1 MANDLGEKPLSIST
15 LGRPF
20 HLGMLYDCRSDQ
32 VIQGITLWDQATLNE
47 RAVQH
52 HTSADFEIITSDTI
66 DDKSSALDVNA
77 GLKLSFLGGL
87 LEVSGSGKYLDNRKS
102 SSHVERVTLKYKCT
116 TKTERMTMEQLGK
129 GKIMHPDVFEHD
141 TATHVVTGITYG
153 GSAFFVFDREISS
166 DSTEKNVSG
175 NLHAMVKAIPTLTID
190 GKGELDLNENQ
201 KQESLHFKCR
211 YFGDFLPRVNP
222 SSFEEAVQ
230 FYREIANNTGT
241 NGENYVPISARL
253 YPLTKLD
260 SKACKLVREISSQLI
275 NETETYLENLY
286 ELDVKC
292 NDLLKTQA
300 VNNFQGI
307 RDEIKSF
314 KALLATYKLGF
325 REELAQILPS
335 IRGGNKEE
343 SELAH
348 ILGKKETS
356 PFCDEALNRW
366 VETKQSQVKI
376 LMQYISALSQIPF
389 ASNPGDLQSMVMSPN
404 HSQVLCFSI
413 LMPKSNS
420 HLNNM
425 SRYLNNKNLTTNEGF
440 IEEKNRIPLKTI
452 ENESTMMEKARQFRD
467 FFDVNKDNPD
477 VSFIIAEES
486 SDSNEFQAKIRY
498 YNNGSLFHEDF
509 MIPSAPVDLNIDNN
523 ETTHDNIMVC
533 WKKPLHGASNIDKY
547 KILCEDTTKN
557 IPIVFQYADSSAT
570 SHLIL
575 GLQPGCEYKVSAQSS
590 CRLGVSLESELCET
604 VKTRPTSRP
613 GKPVACQI
621 SLSEV
626 QIKWSKPVHIGTQC
640 PRIKYVVKQQH
651 EGSDWEDLISLPFER
666 QSVNIDINPNI
677 TYKFKVNCVC
687 DHCSKSLDSE
697 TSSDF
702 MITAN
707 PQELLKYELCRQS
720 QKLDDGDIKIYKPK
734 LHLIASNPE
743 YKLQKFEFGEEKDAM
758 PEKVI
763 MFVGSTGSGKTTLI
777 NGIFNYIFGVDWNDN
792 FRCKLITESESHNQA
807 KSQTSA
813 ISSYTIHHREGFK
826 IPYSLTI
833 IDTPGFGDVEG
844 IERDKEITEQIR
856 SFFSTG
862 GIGGI
867 DKLDA
872 VGFVVQS
879 SLPRLTPTQRYIFDQ
894 ILSLFGK
901 DIAENIFMLLTFA
914 DGQPPQVLS
923 GIKEAKMPYKKYF
936 KFNNSAL
943 YACNKVVENQDR
955 DSDDEGDNNFDAM
968 FWKMGEKS
976 FRMFLKDLNLTES
989 KSLTLTKDVLN
1000 ERHQLEVS
1008 IAGIR
1013 MDIQIGLNKL
1023 EQLSK
1028 EVDVLKTHHAD
1039 IERNKDFEY
1048 TVTEETFVKESI
1060 PLGQYITNCLEC
1072 NRTCHENCGIRDD
1085 SAKRGCW
1092 AMKDGYCRI
1101 CPGKCYWDLHK
1112 NIPYKYV
1119 CKQVEV
1125 KKTAKDLQKRYQEA
1139 TEKKLSAEN
1148 LIKRVIDEFDAV
1160 QLKVLGLTETV
1171 RKSLQRLKEIALKP
1185 NPLST
1190 VEYID
1195 ILIQSERAQAQ
1206 PGWQA
1211 RADQLQRV
1219 RKHAEYMKEIAD
1231 KGFDPFAKV
1240 KIKIKEEEKQNK
1252 KGIWSQVKHFMKD
1265 ILM

>member
-1 MANDLGEKPLSIST
+1 MANDLSNKTLSIST
-15 LGRPF
+15 LGRSF
-20 HLGMLYDCRSDQ
+20 YLGMLYDCRSDQ
-32 VIQGITLWDQATLNE
+32 VIEGVTLWDESKLNE
-47 RAVQH
+47 KVVQPL
-52 HTSADFEIITSDTI
+52 TSADFEIISSDTI
-66 DDKSSALDVNA
+66 NDKSSALNVNA

-87 LEVSGSGKYLDNRKS
+87 LEVSGSAKYLDNRKS
-102 SSHVERVTLKYKCT
+102 SKHVERVTLQYKCT
-116 TKTERMTMEQLGK
+116 TRTERMTMEQLGK

-141 TATHVVTGITYG
+141 IATHVVTGITYG

-166 DSTEKNVSG
+166 DSTERNISG
-175 NLHAMVKAIPTLTID
+175 NLHAMVKDIPKLMIN

-222 SSFEEAVQ
+222 STFEEAVR
-230 FYREIANNTGT
+230 FYQEIANSTGT
-241 NGENYVPISARL
+241 DGENYVPISARL

-260 SKACKLVREISSQLI
+260 SRACKLVREISSQLI

-292 NDLLKTQA
+292 NDLLRTQA

-325 REELAQILPS
+325 REDLAQILPS

-348 ILGKKETS
+348 ILRKKETS

-366 VETKQSQVKI
+366 VETKQIQVQI
-376 LMQYISALSQIPF
+376 LMQYISALSQIRF

-404 HSQVLCFSI
+404 HSQALCFSI

-425 SRYLNNKNLTTNEGF
+425 SRYLNNKSLVSDECF
-440 IEEKNRIPLKTI
+440 IEENERIPLRIT

-477 VSFIIAEES
+477 ISFIIAEES

-498 YNNGSLFHEDF
+498 YNNGSLSQEDF
-509 MIPSAPVDLNIDNN
+509 IIPSAPVDLSIDNN

-533 WKKPLHGASNIDKY
+533 WKKPLHGTSNINKY
-547 KILCEDTTKN
+547 KILCEDTTERS
-557 IPIVFQYADSSAT
+557 PIVIQYADSSAT

-626 QIKWSKPVHIGTQC
+626 EIKWSKPVHFGTQC

-666 QSVNIDINPNI
+666 QSVNIDINPNV

-697 TSSDF
+697 TSADF
-702 MITAN
+702 MIRAIH
-707 PQELLKYELCRQS
+707 PELCRQS
-720 QKLDDGDIKIYKPK
+720 QKLDDGDVKIYKPN
-734 LHLIASNPE
+734 LRLIASNQE
-743 YKLQKFEFGEEKDAM
+743 YKFQKYEFGEEKDAM

-763 MFVGSTGSGKTTLI
+763 MFVGSTVSGNTTLI
-777 NGIFNYIFGVDWNDN
+777 NGIINYIFGVNWNDN
-792 FRCKLITESESHNQA
+792 VRFTLITESESHNQA
-807 KSQTSA
+807 KTQSNA
-813 ISSYTIHHREGFK
+813 ISSYTIHHRRGFK
-826 IPYSLTI
+826 IPCSLTI

-844 IERDKEITEQIR
+844 IERGKEITEYIR
-856 SFFSTG
+856 LFISTG
-862 GIGGI
+862 AKVGI

-872 VGFVVQS
+872 IGFVVQS
-879 SLPRLTPTQRYIFDQ
+879 YLSELTQTQRYIFDQ

-901 DIAENIFMLLTFA
+901 DIAENIFMLLTFS
-914 DGQPPQVLS
+914 DGQPPKVLT

-936 KFNNSAL
+936 KFNNSSL
-943 YACNKVVENQDR
+943 YACNKVVENQDL
-955 DSDDEGDNNFDAM
+955 DSEDEGDDNFDAM

-976 FRMFLKDLNLTES
+976 FRMFFKDLNLTEG
-989 KSLTLTKDVLN
+989 KSLTLTKDVLK

-1008 IAGIR
+1008 IACINI
-1013 MDIQIGLNKL
+1013 DILTHLNKL
-1023 EQLSK
+1023 EQLSG
-1028 EVDVLKTHHAD
+1028 EVGVLRTHQDD

-1060 PLGQYITNCLEC
+1060 PPGQYITNCLEC
-1072 NRTCHENCGIRDD
+1072 NRTCHENCGIQDD
-1085 SAKRGCW
+1085 SAKSDCW
-1092 AMKDGYCRI
+1092 AITNEHCRI
-1101 CPGKCYWDLHK
+1101 CPGKCHWNRHK
-1112 NIPYKYV
+1112 NAPYKFL
-1119 CKQVEV
+1119 CKQEIV
-1125 KKTAKDLQKRYQEA
+1125 KKTPKDLQRRYQEA

-1160 QLKVLGLTETV
+1160 QFKVLGLIDTLK
-1171 RKSLQRLKEIALKP
+1171 KSFQTLNEITLKP

-1195 ILIQSERAQAQ
+1195 KLIQSERALALSEC
-1206 PGWQA
+1206 QA
-1211 RADQLQRV
+1211 RESLLEDVNKQV
-1219 RKHAEYMKEIAD
+1219 EDMKEIT
-1231 KGFDPFAKV
+1231 
-1240 KIKIKEEEKQNK
+1240 
-1252 KGIWSQVKHFMKD
+1252 HFYRN
-1265 ILM
+1265 L

>member
-1 MANDLGEKPLSIST
+1 
-15 LGRPF
+15 
-20 HLGMLYDCRSDQ
+20 MLYDCRSDQ
-32 VIQGITLWDQATLNE
+32 VIEGVTLWDESKLNE
-47 RAVQH
+47 KVVQPL
-52 HTSADFEIITSDTI
+52 TSADFEIISSDTI
-66 DDKSSALDVNA
+66 NDKSSALNVNA

-87 LEVSGSGKYLDNRKS
+87 LEVSGSAKYLDNRKS
-102 SSHVERVTLKYKCT
+102 SKYVERVTLKYKCT
-116 TKTERMTMEQLGK
+116 SRTERMTMEQLGK

-141 TATHVVTGITYG
+141 IATHVVTGITYG

-166 DSTEKNVSG
+166 DSTERNISG
-175 NLHAMVKAIPTLTID
+175 NLRAMVRDIPKLMIN

-201 KQESLHFKCR
+201 KQESLHFRCR

-222 SSFEEAVQ
+222 STFEEAVR
-230 FYREIANNTGT
+230 FYQEIANNTGT
-241 NGENYVPISARL
+241 DGENYVPISARL

-260 SKACKLVREISSQLI
+260 SRACKLVREISSQLI

-292 NDLLKTQA
+292 NDLLGTQA

-314 KALLATYKLGF
+314 RALLAAYKLGF
-325 REELAQILPS
+325 REDLAQILPS

-366 VETKQSQVKI
+366 VKKKQIQVQI

-389 ASNPGDLQSMVMSPN
+389 ASKPGDLQSTVMSPN

-425 SRYLNNKNLTTNEGF
+425 SRYLNKKSLVSDECF
-440 IEEKNRIPLKTI
+440 IEENERIPLRIT

-467 FFDVNKDNPD
+467 FFDVNKDDPD

-498 YNNGSLFHEDF
+498 YNNGSLSQEDF
-509 MIPSAPVDLNIDNN
+509 IIPSAPVDLSIDNN

-533 WKKPLHGASNIDKY
+533 WKKPLYGTSNIIKY
-547 KILCEDTTKN
+547 KILCEYTTKKS
-557 IPIVFQYADSSAT
+557 PIVIQYADSSAT
-570 SHLIL
+570 RYLIL

-590 CRLGVSLESELCET
+590 CRLGVSFESELYET

-626 QIKWSKPVHIGTQC
+626 EIKWSKLVHIGTQC
-640 PRIKYVVKQQH
+640 PRIKYVVKQQRDD
-651 EGSDWEDLISLPFER
+651 SDWEDLISLPFER
-666 QSVNIDINPNI
+666 QSVNIDINPNV

-702 MITAN
+702 MIPAN

-720 QKLDDGDIKIYKPK
+720 QKLDDGDIKIYKPN
-734 LHLIASNPE
+734 LRLTASNQE
-743 YKLQKFEFGEEKDAM
+743 YKFQKFEFGEEKDAM
-758 PEKVI
+758 PGKVV

-777 NGIFNYIFGVDWNDN
+777 NGIINYIFGVNWNDN
-792 FRCKLITESESHNQA
+792 FRFKMITESERYNQA
-807 KSQTSA
+807 KSQTRS

-833 IDTPGFGDVEG
+833 IDTPGFGDDEG

-862 GIGGI
+862 GKGGI

-879 SLPRLTPTQRYIFDQ
+879 SLRIFTPTQRYIFYQ
-894 ILSLFGK
+894 ILSLFGM
-901 DIAENIFMLLTFA
+901 DIAENIFLLLTFA

-923 GIKEAKMPYKKYF
+923 DINKAKLHYKKYF
-936 KFNNSAL
+936 KFNNSSL
-943 YACNKVVENQDR
+943 YACNNVVENQDL
-955 DSDDEGDNNFDAM
+955 DDDDKVDDNLNAL
-968 FWKMGEKS
+968 FWKMGEKI
-976 FRMFLKDLNLTES
+976 FRKFLKDMNLTES
-989 KSLTLTKDVLN
+989 KGVMGP
-1000 ERHQLEVS
+1000 HMF
-1008 IAGIR
+1008 I
-1013 MDIQIGLNKL
+1013 
-1023 EQLSK
+1023 
-1028 EVDVLKTHHAD
+1028 
-1039 IERNKDFEY
+1039 
-1048 TVTEETFVKESI
+1048 
-1060 PLGQYITNCLEC
+1060 
-1072 NRTCHENCGIRDD
+1072 
-1085 SAKRGCW
+1085 
-1092 AMKDGYCRI
+1092 
-1101 CPGKCYWDLHK
+1101 
-1112 NIPYKYV
+1112 
-1119 CKQVEV
+1119 
-1125 KKTAKDLQKRYQEA
+1125 
-1139 TEKKLSAEN
+1139 
-1148 LIKRVIDEFDAV
+1148 
-1160 QLKVLGLTETV
+1160 
-1171 RKSLQRLKEIALKP
+1171 KSLK
-1185 NPLST
+1185 
-1190 VEYID
+1190 
-1195 ILIQSERAQAQ
+1195 IL
-1206 PGWQA
+1206 
-1211 RADQLQRV
+1211 
-1219 RKHAEYMKEIAD
+1219 H
-1231 KGFDPFAKV
+1231 
-1240 KIKIKEEEKQNK
+1240 
-1252 KGIWSQVKHFMKD
+1252 
-1265 ILM
+1265 